1 MSSQT
6 CKLVV
11 LGGSSPFT
19 AQFVDSLVAQAASE
33 SPPMRIVL
41 QGRNEQFLDL
51 LTRYANEQ
59 FKSLRWSASWTT
71 DYQQALEGADIV
83 LHQNRYGGLEL
94 RNACEKICEEFQ
106 VVADETLGV
115 GALLTAISIHDEVTE
130 IATLISNHC
139 DNPWLV
145 NLTNP
150 LSVVTKQFCDSACGD
165 RVLGICESHEF
176 R

>member
-1 MSSQT
+1 MFSQT

-71 DYQQALEGADIV
+71 DYQQALE
-83 LHQNRYGGLEL
+83 LSL
-94 RNACEKICEEFQ
+94 
-106 VVADETLGV
+106 
-115 GALLTAISIHDEVTE
+115 IH
-130 IATLISNHC
+130 I
-139 DNPWLV
+139 
-145 NLTNP
+145 
-150 LSVVTKQFCDSACGD
+150 
-165 RVLGICESHEF
+165 
-176 R
+176 